1 MKYEIKNHRYTISDN
16 LAANALVVGFSKKIE
31 LLELESNLA
40 AVKQLIPLLNTHL
53 DFKDNTYFF
62 NEDFDGFNYKIDQCS
77 NINAWLTKQYNN
89 PLDLENGE
97 FLRIA
102 LYNNSTLIIFA
113 HTIISDSRGLV
124 NLAKALIL
132 GVDDFEFI
140 YTQDDDAKVN
150 FINKLRVRKYKK
162 LEQEQ
167 TEIESVGKIK
177 IKKITLKS
185 NLIFNLCSSNG
196 VSLLSFFITVALSLS
211 KSVRKEICIPFCSK
225 TQDNIVLVNDSSNI
239 KFKRGLEPRLSFY
252 DNCSQLDKL
261 FKSFIKYKP
270 YLLRNSFLN
279 NISPKV
285 IDNPFSNKTYAK
297 LLHSDLLFDALPT
310 VENDK
315 ILTTMSFYPSSSFIS
330 NSFGVSIIDDK
341 ITICSILHDK
351 EGEQLFSSYQQ
362 TINLLSKNADVHV
375 K

>member
-31 LLELESNLA
+31 LKEIVSNFS
-40 AVKQLIPLLNTHL
+40 AVKQLIPLLNTYL

-62 NEDFDGFNYKIDQCS
+62 NEEFDGFDYTIDQCS
-77 NINAWLTKQYNN
+77 NINAWLTKQYNT
-89 PLDLENGE
+89 PLNLEKGE

-102 LYNNSTLIIFA
+102 LYNNTNLVIFA

-132 GVDDFEFI
+132 GVENFDFI

-150 FINKLRVRKYKK
+150 FINKLRVKKYKK
-162 LEQEQ
+162 LEEEE
-167 TEIESVGKIK
+167 TVRNNIEKIK

-196 VSLLSFFITVALSLS
+196 VSLLSFFVTVALSLS

-261 FKSFIKYKP
+261 FKNFVKYKP

-285 IDNPFSNKTYAK
+285 IDKPFSNKTYAK

-310 VENDK
+310 VENDE

-330 NSFGVSIIDDK
+330 NSFGVSIIDGK

-362 TINLLSKNADVHV
+362 TINLLSKNADIHV

>member
-362 TINLLSKNADVHV
+362 TINLLSKNADIHV

>member
-31 LLELESNLA
+31 LKEIESNFA
-40 AVKQLIPLLNTHL
+40 EVKKLIPLLNTCL

-62 NEDFDGFNYKIDQCS
+62 NEDFEGYNYNIDQCS
-77 NINAWLTKQYNN
+77 NINAWLNKQYNN
-89 PLDLENGE
+89 PLDLEKGE

-102 LYNNSTLIIFA
+102 LYNNTNLVIFA

-124 NLAKALIL
+124 NFAKALIL
-132 GVDDFEFI
+132 GTENFDFI

-150 FINKLRVRKYKK
+150 FINKLRVKKYKK
-162 LEQEQ
+162 LVEEELL
-167 TEIESVGKIK
+167 EIDVEKIK

-225 TQDNIVLVNDSSNI
+225 LQDNIVLVNDSSHI

-252 DNCSQLDKL
+252 DNCRQLDKL
-261 FKSFIKYKP
+261 FKSFVKYKP

-279 NISPKV
+279 NVSDKV
-285 IDNPFSNKTYAK
+285 IDKPFSNKTYSK
-297 LLHSDLLFDALPT
+297 LLHSDLFFDAIPT
-310 VENDK
+310 IENDE
-315 ILTTMSFYPSSSFIS
+315 ILTTMSFYPSTSFIS

-351 EGEQLFSSYQQ
+351 DGEQLFTSYQQ
-362 TINLLSKNADVHV
+362 TINLLSKNADIHV